1 MLKKIFSVAL
11 AASLFALQIPTS
23 IVNAAENN
31 SNIKYVFPVKEMKNV
46 KLKKLDRFYRME
58 GNDPRTLMKNLTM
71 YIHIPNEGEPELT
84 EKMILANY
92 SKSADCLA
100 AGVLAG
106 ATDSAILF
114 IDKDNISKDI
124 MEYIKEGKPKS
135 IKIVG
140 GENSISK
147 NLENKLNKL
156 GYKTERIEGK
166 NRYETAV
173 KIGEVIRRYKKSNEI
188 IFANGNS
195 IADAAAATPL
205 GSSKKIPILFTG
217 TDAVPDVVKDAIK
230 RWNIENVI
238 AVGGAKTMPESILKS
253 LDVKNILA
261 INAPNR
267 YDASATLYDLCYKYE
282 KMTYP
287 NGDADGASLVNG
299 NHPEVGFAMTTS
311 KFIFTNGR
319 ELTPYTKYIIHKNK
333 VTIFYPMGEEKMLS
347 TKFLNS
353 ISREIVE

>member
-1 MLKKIFSVAL
+1 MLKKFFSVAL

-23 IVNAAENN
+23 IVNAEENN
-31 SNIKYVFPVKEMKNV
+31 SNIKYVFPVKDMKDV
-46 KLKKLDRFYRME
+46 KLKKIDRFYRTD
-58 GNDPRTLMKNLTM
+58 GNDPRTLMKNLIMGT
-71 YIHIPNEGEPELT
+71 HIPNEAEPELT
-84 EKMILANY
+84 EKMILVNY
-92 SKSADCLA
+92 SKLADGLA

-106 ATDSAILF
+106 ASDSAILF

-124 MEYIKEGKPKS
+124 MKYIKEGKPKS

-147 NLENKLNKL
+147 NLENKLKKL

-166 NRYETAV
+166 DRYETAI
-173 KIGEVIRRYKKSNEI
+173 KIGEIIRRYKKSNEI

-205 GSSKKIPILFTG
+205 GSYKKVPILFTG
-217 TDAVPDVVKDAIK
+217 TDSVPNVVKDAIK

-238 AVGGAKTMPESILKS
+238 AIGGSKTMPESILKS

-267 YDASATLYDLCYKYE
+267 YDASVALYDLFYKYE
-282 KMTYP
+282 KMSNPKDEPY
-287 NGDADGASLVNG
+287 GVSLLNG
-299 NHPEVGFAMTTS
+299 NHPEVGFAMES
-311 KFIFTNGR
+311 GKFIYTNGR
-319 ELTPYTKYIIHKNK
+319 ELTPYAKYMLQKNQ
-333 VTIFYPMGEEKMLS
+333 VTIFFPKGGEKMLS

-353 ISREIVE
+353 ISSEIVE